1 MQRGASKMG
10 QTYRIDRLHIIT
22 YRCKPKKIV
31 KEARCRYLAKS
42 QIVNGNAK
50 GKCFDYLNFRGSH
63 FKKVDFSHATISGCD
78 FWGASFNKCN
88 FHNAHITDS
97 VFMGCRFTNCVFDD
111 ANVEYTTVVNTN
123 LAGCRNIVLGKNT
136 EVLSKYPN
144 VDVTSELEEVLNA
157 LRNNVNIRKYKLL
170 HLPGNK
176 FNYLNIYLLQK
187 KFSLEELSK
196 LLWRI
201 YSKSNKNVT
210 TYKKLELALKAEKR
224 ML

>member
-1 MQRGASKMG
+1 M
-10 QTYRIDRLHIIT
+10 
-22 YRCKPKKIV
+22 
-31 KEARCRYLAKS
+31 
-42 QIVNGNAK
+42 
-50 GKCFDYLNFRGSH
+50 NFRGSH

-78 FWGASFNKCN
+78 FRGASFNKCN

-176 FNYLNIYLLQK
+176 FNHLNIYLLQK
-187 KFSLEELSK
+187 KFSLEELPK